1 MAWFLRFQR
10 KYALLIVLL
19 GFGMSVLAFPRAVQ
33 LLKTIK
39 TDLIHLLPEDYA
51 SVKYSSEI
59 KKKFNRKS
67 SLSVI
72 LKSPEPEANF
82 QAMLATQKYLE
93 NNPKVDY
100 VEVKKRGFNFV
111 DDNKMLLIELKDLYG
126 LRDSIK
132 DEIQKRKLGSL
143 YLDFEEGD
151 ETSTFEMLN
160 QKFKDDF
167 AEGVNS
173 VYKTN
178 PDRTV
183 YVLNVYPKKNDS
195 SLKFFKQFGN
205 EIDDYLKKFDFKKY
219 HPQLTY
225 GYAGAIKTRV
235 DQYDALIYDLKQAGV
250 ISGVAIFMLLFFFF
264 ARDMRKRPGLMG
276 WLLFVPDRM
285 VPVVSIF
292 IPMIFSTLIAFW
304 FNSFF
309 FDALNVVTSFLF
321 AIIFG
326 LGVDIGIHLISR
338 YLQDKAAG
346 VEIEQIHKDV
356 VLRTGKSCA
365 IGILTTVASF
375 YVLTIN
381 DFRGFS
387 EFGWIAANGLVIA
400 LACYLIF
407 FPSILILID
416 RYNLLP
422 LKDLQTKFDLES
434 EKHSWIP
441 KAKWVLAGLA
451 LLTALALVDFQNLKF
466 EWDFNKL
473 KMKIAERVEQK
484 ALLKETVGRE
494 NSPAVYLV
502 KNDIEA
508 RRLRKIITD
517 RMEEDST
524 TPTIQFFRSF
534 YGMVPFDQAERFA
547 VLKDIQNL
555 LNDEAL
561 KLAKGDEKK
570 KIEKLKKVIQ
580 KTKPVDFNDLPPD
593 IHELFWGNT
602 GITDTSVAYVMPL
615 SHLHLNHGKSATD
628 FFDDVYEI
636 KTLGKTF
643 YALSDAIVFAQVL
656 KTLFK
661 DAERAIFLA
670 LIVIFG
676 LISFHF
682 RNVKRVA
689 MIFASLSVGIIW
701 MLGAM
706 ALFDV
711 SLNFYNM
718 IIIPAMIGM
727 GVDNSVHVI
736 HRFDE
741 IKQKSIIHVLK
752 TSGGAA
758 FLASLTTIFGYS
770 GMCFT
775 RHPGLQSIG
784 WMAIVGMGTCLLA
797 SLVLLPLLLQV
808 FRKDK

>member
-1 MAWFLRFQR
+1 MSWFLSFQR
-10 KYALLIVLL
+10 KYALLIILFGFVLS
-19 GFGMSVLAFPRAVQ
+19 FFAFPRAVQ

-39 TDLIHLLPEDYA
+39 TDLIHLLPDDYA
-51 SVKYSSEI
+51 SVKYSGEI

-67 SLSVI
+67 SLSLI
-72 LKSPEPEANF
+72 LQSPDPDANF
-82 QAMLATQKYLE
+82 KAMLDAQKYLE
-93 NNPKVDY
+93 KNEQIDY
-100 VEVKKRGFNFV
+100 VEVKKRGYSFV
-111 DDNKMLLIELKDLYG
+111 DENKLMLIELKDLYG
-126 LRDSIK
+126 LRDSLK
-132 DEIQKRKLGSL
+132 DEIIKRKLGSL
-143 YLDFEEGD
+143 YMSFEDD
-151 ETSTFEMLN
+151 EETPFEALA

-173 VYKTN
+173 IYKTN
-178 PDRTV
+178 EDRTV
-183 YVLNVYPKKNDS
+183 YVLNIYPEINDS
-195 SLKFFKQFGN
+195 SLKFFKQFGSD
-205 EIDDYLKKFDFKKY
+205 IDQYLKGFDFKSY
-219 HPQLTY
+219 HPQMTY

-235 DQYDALIYDLKQAGV
+235 DQYDALIHDLKQAGI
-250 ISGVAIFMLLFFFF
+250 ISGLAIFGLLFVFFSKDIRF
-264 ARDMRKRPGLMG
+264 RKGLLG
-276 WLLFVPDRM
+276 WLLFLPDRL

-309 FDALNVVTSFLF
+309 FEALNVVTSFLF

-326 LGVDIGIHLISR
+326 LGVDIGIHLITR

-346 VEIEQIHKDV
+346 ISIEQIHKDV
-356 VLRTGKSCA
+356 VVRTGKSCA

-375 YVLTIN
+375 YILTIN

-387 EFGWIAANGLVIA
+387 EFGWIAGNGLLIA
-400 LACYLIF
+400 LGCYLLF
-407 FPSILILID
+407 FPALLIVID

-422 LKDLQTKFDLES
+422 LKDLSHKYDLKN
-434 EKHSWIP
+434 EKRSWIP
-441 KAKWVLAGLA
+441 KAKWILLGLG
-451 LLTALALVDFQNLKF
+451 LITALALIDFQNLKF

-494 NSPAVYLV
+494 NSPAVYLIE
-502 KNDIEA
+502 NDIQA
-508 RRLRKIITD
+508 RRLRKVITD
-517 RMEEDST
+517 RMEEDVQ

-547 VLKDIQNL
+547 VIKDIQKL
-555 LNDEAL
+555 LEDDVL
-561 KLAKGDEKK
+561 RLASKDEKQRMQ
-570 KIEKLKKVIQ
+570 KLKDLIA
-580 KTKPVDFNDLPPD
+580 KTKPVSFDDLPPD

-602 GITDTSVAYVMPL
+602 GETDTSVAYVMPL
-615 SHLHLNHGKSATD
+615 AHLHLNHGKSATE
-628 FFDDVYEI
+628 FFDDVYEV

-661 DAERAIFLA
+661 DSERAIYLA
-670 LIVIFG
+670 LLVIFG
-676 LISFHF
+676 LIGFHF
-682 RNVKRVA
+682 RNVKRVGL
-689 MIFASLSVGIIW
+689 IFVSLATGIIW

-706 ALFDV
+706 ALFDL

-741 IKQKSIIHVLK
+741 IKQKSIFHVLK

-758 FLASLTTIFGYS
+758 LLASVTTIFGYS

-784 WMAIVGMGTCLLA
+784 FMAIVGMGTCLLA
-797 SLVLLPLLLQV
+797 SLVLLPILLQV
-808 FRKDK
+808 FLRKN